1 MDVFLFFWKESY
13 TYIMCQNVCKAWQE
27 SYFRKFYTSPIVR
40 ESLIMRIV
48 ISPYKILIFLL
59 RFSLR
64 QGFPHFIKFLLLK

>member
-1 MDVFLFFWKESY
+1 MDIFLFFWKESY
-13 TYIMCQNVCKAWQE
+13 TYILWQSVRIAWSE
-27 SYFRKFYTSPIVR
+27 SQTRKFYTSPIVR